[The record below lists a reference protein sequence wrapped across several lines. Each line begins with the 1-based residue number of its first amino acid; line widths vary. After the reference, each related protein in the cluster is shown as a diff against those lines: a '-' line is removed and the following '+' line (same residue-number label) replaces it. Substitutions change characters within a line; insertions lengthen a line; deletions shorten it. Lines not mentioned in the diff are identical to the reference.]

1 LGRKREGRVSEK
13 EAFKG
18 AGGFGGPVL
27 LDRGVEDVE
36 KETREIGEGGEK
48 VRSFGERRLRNL
60 EESELLNF
68 ASVASVTG
76 RWPAP

>member
-1 LGRKREGRVSEK
+1 MGRKREGRVSEK

-18 AGGFGGPVL
+18 AGGSGGLAL

-48 VRSFGERRLRNL
+48 VRSFGERRKEAL
-60 EESELLNF
+60 EWESKKLWREK
-68 ASVASVTG
+68 A
-76 RWPAP
+76 